1 MRPDHF
7 PEITTMRTNKSFIL
21 TAAAMLFALPA
32 AGQQGAP
39 ASDTATTTTV
49 VAKPAP
55 AAPEST
61 TAPKSLG
68 WASPI
73 ELQNFRPL
81 DQRGIN
87 VFETPK
93 SDTLGYAGFK
103 LSWGAAFTQQF
114 QALDHSTTAGSRLV
128 GGVEQNR
135 LTEIGAG
142 FNNAAANVYMG
153 AQLAPGIRVA
163 LTSYLSSRHHNE
175 TWVKDGYLLI
185 DKSPIDFLPL
195 QVIMAFTTVKVGHF
209 EVNYGDAHFRRS
221 DNGNAIYNPFVGN
234 LIMDAFTTEIGG
246 EVLLRAGPYLAMGTI
261 TGGEIR
267 GNVTNPDKRSM
278 AFISK
283 LGYDKQLNKDLR
295 VRLTGSTFMQA
306 KAISNT
312 LYAGDRAGSR
322 YFWVLENDA
331 PTTTESA
338 NFRSGMINPGFG
350 SKVKSYMINPFVKY
364 QGLELFGTVEK
375 ASGRAATETT
385 NRDVNQYAGEV
396 IYRFLKGE
404 KLFVAAKYNTVNG
417 ELAGVTSDW
426 SVNRSQ
432 LAGGWFITPG
442 LMLKGEY
449 VTQKYNDFP
458 ALDIRNGG
466 KFHGFMV
473 EGVVAF

>member
-1 MRPDHF
+1 
-7 PEITTMRTNKSFIL
+7 MRTTKSFLL
-21 TAAAMLFALPA
+21 TAAAALIAMPA
-32 AGQQGAP
+32 QAQQGAATPDTTITAP
-39 ASDTATTTTV
+39 APAP

-55 AAPEST
+55 VAAEST
-61 TAPKSLG
+61 TAPKSFG
-68 WASPI
+68 WASKI

-87 VFETPK
+87 IFETPK
-93 SDTLGYAGFK
+93 DDTVEYTGFK
-103 LSWGAAFTQQF
+103 LSWGAAFTQQM
-114 QALDHSTTAGSRLV
+114 QALDHSTSAASRV
-128 GGVEQNR
+128 VNGVEQNR
-135 LTEIGAG
+135 LTEIGLG

-195 QVIMAFTTVKVGHF
+195 QVAMAFTTVKIGHF

-234 LIMDAFTTEIGG
+234 MILDAFTTEIGG

-267 GNVTNPDKRSM
+267 GNVTRPDDRSF

-283 LGYDKQLNKDLR
+283 LGYDKQLNEDLR

-364 QGLELFGTVEK
+364 QGLELFGTIEK
-375 ASGRAATETT
+375 ASGRSATEAT

-396 IYRFLKGE
+396 VYRFLKGE
-404 KLFVAAKYNTVNG
+404 QLYVGARYNKVDG
-417 ELAGVTSDW
+417 ELTGITNEI
-426 SVNRSQ
+426 SVNRTQ
-432 LAGGWFITPG
+432 LAAGWFITPG

-458 ALDIRNGG
+458 TLDIRNAA
-466 KFHGFMV
+466 KFNGFMI

>member
-1 MRPDHF
+1 
-7 PEITTMRTNKSFIL
+7 MRTNSFLL
-21 TAAAMLFALPA
+21 TAAAMMIAMPISA
-32 AGQQGAP
+32 QETRVANA
-39 ASDTATTTTV
+39 DTTKA
-49 VAKPAP
+49 PAP
-55 AAPEST
+55 ATTPAPAPAESTT
-61 TAPKSLG
+61 TAPKSLS
-68 WASPI
+68 WVSPI
-73 ELQNFRPL
+73 QLQNFRAL

-87 VFETPK
+87 VFEAPK
-93 SDTLGYAGFK
+93 EDSIPYTGFK

-114 QALDHSTTAGSRLV
+114 QSLDHSTKAASRV
-128 GGVEQNR
+128 VNNVEQNR

-142 FNNAAANVYMG
+142 FNNANANLYLG

-163 LTSYLSSRHHNE
+163 LTSYLSARHHNE

-185 DKSPIDFLPL
+185 DKSPIEFLPL
-195 QVIMAFTTVKVGHF
+195 QVLMSFVTVKAGHF

-246 EVLLRAGPYLAMGTI
+246 EVYVRAAGLMAMGAI

-267 GNVTNPDKRSM
+267 GNVTQPDKRSP

-283 LGYDKQLNKDLR
+283 LGFDRQLTEDLR

-322 YFWVLENDA
+322 YYWVLENDA

-338 NFRSGMINPGFG
+338 NFRSGMINPNFG
-350 SKVKSYMINPFVKY
+350 SKVKSYMINPFVKF
-364 QGLELFGTVEK
+364 QGLEFFGTFEK
-375 ASGRAATETT
+375 ASGRAATEAT
-385 NRDVNQYAGEV
+385 NRDMDQMAGEV

-404 KLFVAAKYNTVNG
+404 KLYVAAKYNTLKG
-417 ELAGVTSDW
+417 ELTGITNEI
-426 SVNRSQ
+426 SVDRSQ
-432 LAGGWFITPG
+432 FAAGWFITPG

-458 ALDIRNGG
+458 ALDIRNGA
-466 KFHGFMV
+466 KFNGFMV

>member
-1 MRPDHF
+1 
-7 PEITTMRTNKSFIL
+7 MRTNRSFVL
-21 TAAAMLFALPA
+21 TAAAMLLALPA
-32 AGQQGAP
+32 GAQQGAP
-39 ASDTATTTTV
+39 APDTTTV
-49 VAKPAP
+49 TTTVIPAP
-55 AAPEST
+55 ATPEST
-61 TAPKSLG
+61 PAAPKSAG
-68 WASPI
+68 WAAPI

-87 VFETPK
+87 MFETPK
-93 SDTLGYAGFK
+93 DDTVGYNGFK

-114 QALDHSTTAGSRLV
+114 QSLDHETGAASRV
-128 GGVEQNR
+128 VNGVEQNR

-142 FNNAAANVYMG
+142 FNNANANLYLG

-163 LTSYLSSRHHNE
+163 LTSYLSSRHHSE

-185 DKSPIDFLPL
+185 DKSPIEFLPF
-195 QVIMAFTTVKVGHF
+195 QVIMALTTVKVGHF

-246 EVLLRAGPYLAMGTI
+246 EVLVRAGGFLAMGTI

-267 GNVTNPDKRSM
+267 GNVTRPDDRSL

-283 LGYDKQLNKDLR
+283 LGYDKQLNEDLR

-306 KAISNT
+306 KAVSNT

-322 YFWVLENDA
+322 YYWVIENDA

-350 SKVKSYMINPFVKY
+350 SKIKSYMINPFVKF
-364 QGLELFGTVEK
+364 QGLEFFGTIEK
-375 ASGRAATETT
+375 ASGRAATEATT
-385 NRDVNQYAGEV
+385 RDIDQYAGEV

-404 KLFVAAKYNTVNG
+404 QLYVAAKYNTLQG
-417 ELAGVTSDW
+417 ELAGIANDI
-426 SVNRSQ
+426 SVDRTQ
-432 LAGGWFITPG
+432 LAAGWFITPG
-442 LMLKGEY
+442 LLLKAEY
-449 VTQKYNDFP
+449 VTQKYSDFP
-458 ALDIRNGG
+458 ALDIRNGA
-466 KFHGFMV
+466 KFNGFMV

>member
-1 MRPDHF
+1 M
-7 PEITTMRTNKSFIL
+7 TMRTMSSFFL
-21 TAAAMLFALPA
+21 TAAAMLIALPA
-32 AGQQGAP
+32 GAEQGASVP
-39 ASDTATTTTV
+39 DTATTAAPV
-49 VAKPAP
+49 VKPAP
-55 AAPEST
+55 TAPESA
-61 TAPKSLG
+61 TAPKSLS
-68 WASPI
+68 WAAPI
-73 ELQNFRPL
+73 QLQNARPN

-93 SDTLGYAGFK
+93 DDTVTYAGFK

-114 QALDHSTTAGSRLV
+114 QALDHSTKAASRV
-128 GGVEQNR
+128 VNTVEQNR
-135 LTEIGAG
+135 LTEIGPG
-142 FNNAAANVYMG
+142 FNNANANLYLG

-163 LTSYLSSRHHNE
+163 LTSYLSARHHNE

-195 QVIMAFTTVKVGHF
+195 QVAMAFTTVKVGHF

-246 EVLLRAGPYLAMGTI
+246 EVLVRAGGLMAMGSI

-267 GNVTNPDKRSM
+267 GNVTQPDKRSM

-283 LGYDKQLNKDLR
+283 LGFDRQLNEDLR

-322 YFWVLENDA
+322 YYWVLENDA

-364 QGLELFGTVEK
+364 QGLELFATIEK
-375 ASGRAATETT
+375 ASGRAATEAT
-385 NRDVNQYAGEV
+385 NRDMNQYAGEV
-396 IYRFLKGE
+396 VYRFLKGE
-404 KLFVAAKYNTVNG
+404 QLYVGARYNTVDG
-417 ELAGVTSDW
+417 ELAGIANDV
-426 SVNRSQ
+426 SVDRTQ
-432 LAGGWFITPG
+432 LAAGWFITPG

-458 ALDIRNGG
+458 TLDIRSGA
-466 KFHGFMV
+466 KFNGFMI

>member
-1 MRPDHF
+1 
-7 PEITTMRTNKSFIL
+7 
-21 TAAAMLFALPA
+21 
-32 AGQQGAP
+32 
-39 ASDTATTTTV
+39 
-49 VAKPAP
+49 
-55 AAPEST
+55 
-61 TAPKSLG
+61 
-68 WASPI
+68 
-73 ELQNFRPL
+73 
-81 DQRGIN
+81 
-87 VFETPK
+87 
-93 SDTLGYAGFK
+93 
-103 LSWGAAFTQQF
+103 
-114 QALDHSTTAGSRLV
+114 V

-142 FNNAAANVYMG
+142 FNNANANLYMG

-163 LTSYLSSRHHNE
+163 LTSYLSARHHNE
-175 TWVKDGYLLI
+175 TWVKDGFLLI
-185 DKSPIDFLPL
+185 DKSPIDYLPL
-195 QVIMAFTTVKVGHF
+195 QVLMSFVTVKAGHF

-246 EVLLRAGPYLAMGTI
+246 EVYVRAAGLMAMGAI

-267 GNVTNPDKRSM
+267 GNVTAPDKRSP

-283 LGYDKQLNKDLR
+283 LGFDRQLNKDLR

-322 YFWVLENDA
+322 YYWVIENDA

-364 QGLELFGTVEK
+364 QGLEFFGTYEK
-375 ASGRAATETT
+375 ASGRAATETVK
-385 NRDVNQYAGEV
+385 RDVDQMAGEV
-396 IYRFLKGE
+396 LYRFLKGE
-404 KLFVAAKYNTVNG
+404 KLYVGAKYNTVKG
-417 ELAGVTSDW
+417 DLAGITNEI
-426 SVNRSQ
+426 SVDRTQ
-432 LAGGWFITPG
+432 LAAGWFITPG

-458 ALDIRNGG
+458 ALDIRNGA
-466 KFHGFMV
+466 KFKGFMI

>member
-1 MRPDHF
+1 MRS
-7 PEITTMRTNKSFIL
+7 TSSFFL
-21 TAAAMLFALPA
+21 AAAAMLIAIPA
-32 AGQQGAP
+32 RAQQGASVP
-39 ASDTATTTTV
+39 DTTATPAPV
-49 VAKPAP
+49 VKPAP

-61 TAPKSLG
+61 TAPKSLS
-68 WASPI
+68 WAAPI
-73 ELQNFRPL
+73 QLQNVRPN

-93 SDTLGYAGFK
+93 EDTVTYTGFK

-114 QALDHSTTAGSRLV
+114 QALDHSTKAASRV
-128 GGVEQNR
+128 VNSVEQNR
-135 LTEIGAG
+135 LTEIGPG
-142 FNNAAANVYMG
+142 FNNANANLYLG

-163 LTSYLSSRHHNE
+163 LTSYLSARHHNE

-185 DKSPIDFLPL
+185 DKSPIEFLPL
-195 QVIMAFTTVKVGHF
+195 QVAMAFTTVKVGHF
-209 EVNYGDAHFRRS
+209 EINYGDAHFRRS

-246 EVLLRAGPYLAMGTI
+246 EVLVRAGGLMAMGSI

-267 GNVTNPDKRSM
+267 GNVTRPDDRSM

-283 LGYDKQLNKDLR
+283 LGFDRQLNDDLR

-322 YFWVLENDA
+322 YYWVIENDA

-350 SKVKSYMINPFVKY
+350 SKIKSYMINPFVKF
-364 QGLELFGTVEK
+364 QGLELFGTIEK
-375 ASGRAATETT
+375 ASGRAANEAT
-385 NRDVNQYAGEV
+385 NRDIDQYAGEV
-396 IYRFLKGE
+396 VYRFLKGE
-404 KLFVAAKYNTVNG
+404 QLYVGARYNTVDG
-417 ELAGVTSDW
+417 ELAGIANDV
-426 SVNRSQ
+426 SVNRTQ
-432 LAGGWFITPG
+432 LAAGWFITPG

-458 ALDIRNGG
+458 TLDIRNGA
-466 KFHGFMV
+466 KFNGFMV
-473 EGVVAF
+473 EGIVAF

>member
-1 MRPDHF
+1 MRSN
-7 PEITTMRTNKSFIL
+7 RSFIL
-21 TAAAMLFALPA
+21 TAAAMLIALPA
-32 AGQQGAP
+32 GAQQGTSAPDTVAAP
-39 ASDTATTTTV
+39 AP

-61 TAPKSLG
+61 TKAAPKSAA
-68 WASPI
+68 WVAPI

-87 VFETPK
+87 IFETPK
-93 SDTLGYAGFK
+93 EDTVTYRGFK
-103 LSWGAAFTQQF
+103 VSWGAAFTQQF
-114 QALDHSTTAGSRLV
+114 QALDHETEAGSRV
-128 GGVEQNR
+128 VNGVEQNR

-142 FNNAAANVYMG
+142 FNNANANLYLG

-195 QVIMAFTTVKVGHF
+195 QVIMAMTTVKVGHF

-246 EVLLRAGPYLAMGTI
+246 EVLVRAGGLMAMGTI

-267 GNVTNPDKRSM
+267 GNVTRPDDRSF

-283 LGYDKQLNKDLR
+283 LGYDKQLNDDLR

-322 YFWVLENDA
+322 YYWVLENDA
-331 PTTTESA
+331 PSTTESA

-350 SKVKSYMINPFVKY
+350 SKVKSYMINPFVKF
-364 QGLELFGTVEK
+364 QGLEFFGTYEK
-375 ASGRAATETT
+375 ASGRAASETV
-385 NRDVNQYAGEV
+385 NRDLNQYAGEA

-404 KLFVAAKYNTVNG
+404 QLYVAAKYNTVEG
-417 ELAGVTSDW
+417 ELAGIANDI
-426 SVNRSQ
+426 SVDRTQ
-432 LAGGWFITPG
+432 FAAGWFITPG
-442 LMLKGEY
+442 LMLKAEY

-458 ALDIRNGG
+458 ALDIRNRA
-466 KFHGFMV
+466 KFNGFMV